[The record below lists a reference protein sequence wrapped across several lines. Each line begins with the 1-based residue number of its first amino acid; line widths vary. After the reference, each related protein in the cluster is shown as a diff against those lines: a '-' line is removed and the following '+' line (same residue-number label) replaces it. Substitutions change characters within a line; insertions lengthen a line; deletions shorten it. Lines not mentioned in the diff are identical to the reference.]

1 MGVWNMLTLEQLRQ
15 LGDEEVTQL
24 VNERLVPLG
33 VPTQGLYIQ
42 PADFLAAQYY
52 VSELDRREV
61 RRENEE
67 RDRIETVRRRIDLGL
82 ELLIVVLIGIEIL
95 LAIGSDR
102 QRSND
107 AALELKAFSEMQVV
121 LSHLQDTSKATAD
134 TMKDERQIMEG
145 MKTSLDRQVALFYD
159 VQLNVVYNESTKRL
173 VLINAGRTNVALY
186 EASFSESQADTKKF
200 AKPQLIAPS
209 STQEF
214 ELEKTVEALSKE
226 IPKGQQ
232 RTFAFAFLVKNEK
245 QQPFTLSGDLI
256 ALWRGDVLWFATQPS
271 SIVPG
276 WTK

>member
-1 MGVWNMLTLEQLRQ
+1 MSGWFR
-15 LGDEEVTQL
+15 
-24 VNERLVPLG
+24 LG

-107 AALELKAFSEMQVV
+107 AALELKALARCRSSS
-121 LSHLQDTSKATAD
+121 LILQDTSKATAD

-145 MKTSLDRQVALFYD
+145 MKTSLDRQVALF
-159 VQLNVVYNESTKRL
+159 
-173 VLINAGRTNVALY
+173 
-186 EASFSESQADTKKF
+186 
-200 AKPQLIAPS
+200 
-209 STQEF
+209 
-214 ELEKTVEALSKE
+214 
-226 IPKGQQ
+226 
-232 RTFAFAFLVKNEK
+232 
-245 QQPFTLSGDLI
+245 
-256 ALWRGDVLWFATQPS
+256 
-271 SIVPG
+271 
-276 WTK
+276 